1 MKRLLVILAL
11 ACGAFVGTA
20 RADDAHDTHA
30 ADRAACAAAMNAD
43 PSFEKEIIKVA
54 NEKADQ
60 EIAAKHLAAA
70 DQIATNEKH
79 VILAYAAMWIAAA
92 GFVIFLWRRQQLLK
106 EQLARL
112 ERELAAATRDESK
125 PS

>member
-1 MKRLLVILAL
+1 MKRVIQSLAL
-11 ACGAFVGTA
+11 LFVVALAGAA
-20 RADDAHDTHA
+20 RADDAHA